1 VYYHNPAI
9 QLLLH
14 NFPTK
19 SLTRAGK
26 QLPFKTQ
33 SKLHL
38 TLHQKLSI
46 VSMYPVFQRRGK
58 FSFCLIITARF
69 GVLKE
74 CFGIKEPPVLSA
86 PPQKK
91 KEKDEIKEPVVV
103 LQQRVVTQRGLA
115 VIKSSYLVS
124 SKNLRTIG

>member
-1 VYYHNPAI
+1 
-9 QLLLH
+9 
-14 NFPTK
+14 
-19 SLTRAGK
+19 
-26 QLPFKTQ
+26 
-33 SKLHL
+33 
-38 TLHQKLSI
+38 
-46 VSMYPVFQRRGK
+46 MYPVFQRRGK

-103 LQQRVVTQRGLA
+103 LQQRVVSTQRGLA
-115 VIKSSYLVS
+115 VIKGSYLVS
-124 SKNLRTIG
+124 SKKLRTIG